1 MTEQRQGAACWL
13 LNVRLE
19 TGYRYEGDV
28 VTGTETEIFH
38 VKIENGVFAD
48 IRPGQ
53 DLPDTT
59 LPVRDLGQGLMLPAF
74 RDMHIHLD
82 KTYYGGPWK
91 APSIP
96 TKGIVSRLEE
106 EERLLPEL
114 LPVARERAE
123 GLLELLIRFGS
134 TQIRSHCNVDPVI
147 GLRNLEATMQAVEHY
162 KDRASVEIV
171 AFPQHG
177 LLRSQS
183 TALVREALRSGA
195 SIVGG
200 VDPATL
206 DEDMEKSL
214 DTVMQLAVE
223 ANADIDL
230 HLHEPG
236 DVGMKTFRHLADLT
250 EQAGWQGRVTLSH
263 ALALA
268 DVSASEASEMAARLA
283 ELGISIASSVSL
295 GRTIPIP
302 LLKRHGVSVSLGQD
316 SIMDHWSPFGTGDNL
331 AKACT
336 LAERFGLSDERSLG
350 QTLGFI
356 TGGIT
361 PLDMN
366 GQWAWPKVGDAAN
379 AVIVDASCSAEAVA
393 RRPERKAVLHRGRWV
408 YEA

>member
-19 TGYRYEGDV
+19 TGYRYEDDV
-28 VTGTETEIFH
+28 VAGTETAIFH
-38 VKIENGVFAD
+38 VKIENGVFAE
-48 IRPGQ
+48 IRPGH
-53 DLPDTT
+53 DLPETT
-59 LPVRDLGQGLMLPAF
+59 LPVRDMDQGLMLPAF

-91 APSIP
+91 APTVP
-96 TKGIVSRLEE
+96 TKGILSRLEE

-123 GLLELLIRFGS
+123 GLLDLLIRFGS
-134 TQIRSHCNVDPVI
+134 TQIRSHCNVDPII

-206 DEDMEKSL
+206 DENMEKSL

-268 DVSASEASEMAARLA
+268 DVPASEASEMAARLA
-283 ELGISIASSVSL
+283 ELRISIASSVSL

-302 LLKRHGVSVSLGQD
+302 LLERHGVNVSLGQD

-331 AKACT
+331 AKAGT

-361 PLDMN
+361 PLDRH

-379 AVIVDASCSAEAVA
+379 AVIVAASCSAEAVA

>member
-19 TGYRYEGDV
+19 TGYRYEDDV
-28 VTGTETEIFH
+28 VAGTETAIFH
-38 VKIENGVFAD
+38 VKIENGVFAE
-48 IRPGQ
+48 IRPEH
-53 DLPDTT
+53 DLPETT
-59 LPVRDLGQGLMLPAF
+59 LPVRDMGQGLMLPAF

-91 APSIP
+91 APTVP
-96 TKGIVSRLEE
+96 TKGILSRLEE

-123 GLLELLIRFGS
+123 GLLDLLIRFGS
-134 TQIRSHCNVDPVI
+134 TQIRSHCNVDPII
-147 GLRNLEATMQAVEHY
+147 GLRNLEATMQAAEHY

-183 TALVREALRSGA
+183 SALVREALRSGA

-206 DEDMEKSL
+206 DENMEKSL

-268 DVSASEASEMAARLA
+268 DVPASEASEMAARLA

-302 LLKRHGVSVSLGQD
+302 LLERHGVNVSLGQD

-331 AKACT
+331 AKAGT

-361 PLDMN
+361 PLDRN

-379 AVIVDASCSAEAVA
+379 AVIVAASCSAEAVA

>member
-19 TGYRYEGDV
+19 TGYRYEDDV
-28 VTGTETEIFH
+28 VAGTETAIFH
-38 VKIENGVFAD
+38 VKIENGVFAE
-48 IRPGQ
+48 IRPGH
-53 DLPDTT
+53 DLPETT
-59 LPVRDLGQGLMLPAF
+59 LPVRDLGQGLMFPAF

-91 APSIP
+91 APTVP
-96 TKGIVSRLEE
+96 TKGILSRLEE

-123 GLLELLIRFGS
+123 GLLDLLIRFGS
-134 TQIRSHCNVDPVI
+134 TQIRSHCNVDPII

-206 DEDMEKSL
+206 DENMEKSL

-236 DVGMKTFRHLADLT
+236 HVGMKTFRHLADLT

-268 DVSASEASEMAARLA
+268 DVPASEASEMASRLA

-331 AKACT
+331 AKAGT

-393 RRPERKAVLHRGRWV
+393 RRPERKAVLHRGMWV

>member
-19 TGYRYEGDV
+19 TGYRYEDDV
-28 VTGTETEIFH
+28 VAGTETAIFH
-38 VKIENGVFAD
+38 VKIENGVFAE
-48 IRPGQ
+48 IRPGH
-53 DLPDTT
+53 DLPETT
-59 LPVRDLGQGLMLPAF
+59 LPKRDMGQGLMLPAF

-91 APSIP
+91 APAVP
-96 TKGIVSRLEE
+96 TKGILSRLEE

-123 GLLELLIRFGS
+123 GLLDLLIRFGS
-134 TQIRSHCNVDPVI
+134 TQIRSHCNVDPII
-147 GLRNLEATMQAVEHY
+147 GLRNLEATMQAAEHY

-183 TALVREALRSGA
+183 SALVREALRSGA

-206 DEDMEKSL
+206 DENMEKSL

-268 DVSASEASEMAARLA
+268 DVPASEASEMAARLA

-302 LLKRHGVSVSLGQD
+302 LLERHGVNVSLGQD

-331 AKACT
+331 AKAGT

-361 PLDMN
+361 PLDRN

-379 AVIVDASCSAEAVA
+379 AVIVAASCSAEAVA

>member
-19 TGYRYEGDV
+19 TGYRYENDV
-28 VTGTETEIFH
+28 VTSTETAIFH
-38 VKIENGVFAD
+38 VKIENGVFAE
-48 IRPGQ
+48 IRPGH
-53 DLPDTT
+53 DLPKTT
-59 LPVRDLGQGLMLPAF
+59 LPVRDLSKGLMLPAF

-91 APSIP
+91 APSVP

-123 GLLELLIRFGS
+123 ELLDLLIRFGS

-147 GLRNLEATMQAVEHY
+147 GLHNLEATMQAVEHY

-183 TALVREALRSGA
+183 TALVREALRNGA

-206 DEDMEKSL
+206 DENMEKSL
-214 DTVMQLAVE
+214 ETVMELAAY

-268 DVSASEASEMAARLA
+268 DVSSAEAAEMASRLS

-331 AKACT
+331 AKAGT

-361 PLDMN
+361 PLDGN

-379 AVIVDASCSAEAVA
+379 AVIVEASCSAEAVA
-393 RRPERKAVLHRGRWV
+393 RRPERKAVLHRGKWV

>member
-19 TGYRYEGDV
+19 TGYRYEDDV
-28 VTGTETEIFH
+28 VAGTETAIFH
-38 VKIENGVFAD
+38 VKIENGVFAE
-48 IRPGQ
+48 IRPGH
-53 DLPDTT
+53 DLPETT

-91 APSIP
+91 APTVP
-96 TKGIVSRLEE
+96 TKGILSRLEE

-123 GLLELLIRFGS
+123 GLLDLLIRFGS
-134 TQIRSHCNVDPVI
+134 TQIRSHCNVDPII

-162 KDRASVEIV
+162 KDKASVEIV

-177 LLRSQS
+177 LLRSRS

-214 DTVMQLAVE
+214 DTVMQLAVY

-236 DVGMKTFRHLADLT
+236 AVGMKTFRHLADLT

-268 DVSASEASEMAARLA
+268 DVSASEASEMASRLA

-331 AKACT
+331 AKAGT

-356 TGGIT
+356 TGGLT
-361 PLDMN
+361 PLDSN